1 MDDNCICTIFV
12 FALFIHVVTKHAYR
26 SYQMMRK
33 DLYMIA
39 LVSQVYKEI
48 MEGRLVLQG
57 YVHIHVF
64 HVLQS
69 QYELV
74 TLFIWWYIST
84 EVPFVPF
91 FFSHLITYFIL
102 LLMPSELIRLI
113 LLIYSIHSLVVLME
127 YLELVMKGASTSILE
142 TRETMFMIFGNDL
155 LNTMTNFW
163 ILPKGLLGDYWIRP
177 LWVRVLKILFVLI

>member
-74 TLFIWWYIST
+74 TLFI
-84 EVPFVPF
+84 
-91 FFSHLITYFIL
+91 
-102 LLMPSELIRLI
+102 
-113 LLIYSIHSLVVLME
+113 
-127 YLELVMKGASTSILE
+127 
-142 TRETMFMIFGNDL
+142 
-155 LNTMTNFW
+155 
-163 ILPKGLLGDYWIRP
+163 
-177 LWVRVLKILFVLI
+177 